1 MYNSSMSAQLGKKDS
16 SGKLGLDT
24 INISSIHFANSI
36 IDKGIEAD
44 NPVTHLH
51 LHKLMYFVYGYYLA
65 RHNTQIGKTKFQPWE
80 MGPVVE
86 LIYQVMRGS
95 GSGPITRYC
104 EEFDPKDNKLMA
116 YVVSKNESKFHEILD
131 EVWDKYRHLS
141 PNRIIKESHLSG
153 GAWEKAREGAW
164 AHLKVKHIMKD
175 FDYAKDCI

>member
-36 IDKGIEAD
+36 IDKDIEAD

-86 LIYQVMRGS
+86 IVYQVMKS
-95 GSGPITRYC
+95 FASSPINQYC
-104 EEFDPKDNKLMA
+104 EEFDHKDNALKP
-116 YVVSKNESKFHEILD
+116 YVVSSVFEDFHVVLD
-131 EVWDKYRHLS
+131 EVWNKYSHFSVNQVIRE
-141 PNRIIKESHLSG
+141 NRLPG
-153 GAWEKAREGAW
+153 GAWSKAKANIARY
-164 AHLKVKHIMKD
+164 LDVDDIRKD